1 MTNGGINNP
10 GALRLVVD
18 AASGVG
24 SVKLTDAQADAQAD
38 AIMRCES
45 LEIVKQQNG
54 STTSVDILYPTV
66 GYVPGL
72 ADRTFVASGVVGEGD
87 AVSVMFYQISYSK
100 EQNAF
105 TEKGAMLTPQ
115 A

>member
-18 AASGVG
+18 PESEV
-24 SVKLTDAQADAQAD
+24 SDVKLTDVQAD

-45 LEIVKQQNG
+45 LEIVKQQSD
-54 STTSVDILYPTV
+54 STTGVEILYPTV
-66 GYVPGL
+66 GYAPGL
-72 ADRTFVASGVVGEGD
+72 ADRTFVSSGVIGEGD
-87 AVSVMFYQISYSK
+87 AVNVLFYQISYNK

-105 TEKGAMLTPQ
+105 TEKMAILASQ

>member
-18 AASGVG
+18 AASGVSG
-24 SVKLTDAQADAQAD
+24 VKLTYAQAD

-45 LEIVKQQNG
+45 LEIVKQQSG
-54 STTSVDILYPTV
+54 STTSVDILYPMV
-66 GYVPGL
+66 GYVPFL
-72 ADRTFVASGVVGEGD
+72 ADRTFVSTGVIGEGD
-87 AVSVMFYQISYSK
+87 AVNVVVYQISYNK

-105 TEKGAMLTPQ
+105 TEKGAILTPQ
-115 A
+115 QA

>member
-10 GALRLVVD
+10 GALRLIVD
-18 AASGVG
+18 AASGVS
-24 SVKLTDAQADAQAD
+24 SVKLTDIQAD

-45 LEIVKQQNG
+45 LELVKQQSG
-54 STTSVDILYPTV
+54 STTSVEILYPTI

-72 ADRTFVASGVVGEGD
+72 ADRTFVSSGVIGEGD
-87 AVSVMFYQISYSK
+87 AVGVMFYQISYSK

-105 TEKGAMLTPQ
+105 TEKGAILTPQ

>member
-18 AASGVG
+18 AASGVSG
-24 SVKLTDAQADAQAD
+24 VKLTDVQAD

-45 LEIVKQQNG
+45 LEIVKQQSG

>member
-10 GALRLVVD
+10 GALRLIVD
-18 AASGVG
+18 AASGVSG
-24 SVKLTDAQADAQAD
+24 VKLTDVQVD

-54 STTSVDILYPTV
+54 STTSVEILYPTV

-72 ADRTFVASGVVGEGD
+72 ADRTFVSSGVIGEGD
-87 AVSVMFYQISYSK
+87 AVGVMFYQISYNK

-105 TEKGAMLTPQ
+105 TEKGVMLTPQ

>member
-18 AASGVG
+18 AASGV
-24 SVKLTDAQADAQAD
+24 SDVKLTDVQAD

-45 LEIVKQQNG
+45 LEIVKQQSG
-54 STTSVDILYPTV
+54 SITSVDILYPNG
-66 GYVPGL
+66 GYVPGR
-72 ADRTFVASGVVGEGD
+72 ADRTFVSSSIIGEGGAVGVV
-87 AVSVMFYQISYSK
+87 FYQISYNK

-105 TEKGAMLTPQ
+105 TEKGAILTSQQ

>member
-18 AASGVG
+18 AASGVSG
-24 SVKLTDAQADAQAD
+24 VKLTDVQVD

-45 LEIVKQQNG
+45 LEIVKQQSG
-54 STTSVDILYPTV
+54 SATSVEILRPTV

-72 ADRTFVASGVVGEGD
+72 ADRTFVSIGVIGEGD
-87 AVSVMFYQISYSK
+87 AVNVLFYQISYNK

-105 TEKGAMLTPQ
+105 TEKGAILTPQ
-115 A
+115 QA

>member
-10 GALRLVVD
+10 GALRLIVD
-18 AASGVG
+18 AASGVS
-24 SVKLTDAQADAQAD
+24 SVKLTDIQAD
-38 AIMRCES
+38 AIVRCES
-45 LEIVKQQNG
+45 LEIVKQQSG
-54 STTSVDILYPTV
+54 STTSVEILYPTV

-72 ADRTFVASGVVGEGD
+72 ANRTFVSSVVIGEGD
-87 AVSVMFYQISYSK
+87 AVNVLFYQISYNK

-105 TEKGAMLTPQ
+105 TEKGAILTPQ

>member
-10 GALRLVVD
+10 GAMRLAVD
-18 AASGVG
+18 AASGVS
-24 SVKLTDAQADAQAD
+24 SVKLTDVQAD

-45 LEIVKQQNG
+45 LEIVKQQSG

-72 ADRTFVASGVVGEGD
+72 ADRTFVSSAVVGEGD
-87 AVSVMFYQISYSK
+87 DAYVIFYQLSYSK

-105 TEKGAMLTPQ
+105 TEKGAILTPQ

>member
-18 AASGVG
+18 EASEI
-24 SVKLTDAQADAQAD
+24 SDVKLTDVQAD

-45 LEIVKQQNG
+45 LELVKQQNG
-54 STTSVDILYPTV
+54 STTSVDILYPMV

-72 ADRTFVASGVVGEGD
+72 ADRTFVSSGVIGEGD
-87 AVSVMFYQISYSK
+87 AVNVVVYQISYNK

-105 TEKGAMLTPQ
+105 TEQTAVLTPQ
-115 A
+115 QA